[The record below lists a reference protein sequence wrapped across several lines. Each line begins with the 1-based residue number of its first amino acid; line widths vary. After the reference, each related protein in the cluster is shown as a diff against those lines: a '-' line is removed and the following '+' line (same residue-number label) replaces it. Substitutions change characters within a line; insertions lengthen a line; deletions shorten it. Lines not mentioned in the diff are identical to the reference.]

1 MRDPTTTC
9 CIFQRCESA
18 FLSTYDQT
26 HMARKKMI
34 GPKGIVGT
42 KMEKAIKKA
51 KEIQTDAERHD

>member
-1 MRDPTTTC
+1 
-9 CIFQRCESA
+9 
-18 FLSTYDQT
+18 
-26 HMARKKMI
+26 MARKQPT